1 MTQSLINHQVISEN
15 VRIALTED
23 IGEGDVTA
31 QLCANKTI
39 KAKVICRETATLCG
53 INWFNETFKQ
63 LDPNIL
69 INWHYKDG
77 DMLHPTKEVCSI
89 EGSAPAILSGERTAL
104 NFLQTLSATATATRK
119 LLHRLRGTDTQLLD
133 TRKTIPGLRL
143 AQKYAVQCAGGT
155 NHRMGLY
162 DAYLIKE
169 NHISAC
175 GSIANAVTSA
185 KSQRADL
192 KVEIEVETLDQLEE
206 AIACDA
212 DIALLDNFT
221 LDEVKQA
228 VEMSKNKIKLE
239 VSGNIGMDN
248 IFSYASLGVDFI
260 SVGALTKHIQAVDFS
275 MLLNDLA

>member
-1 MTQSLINHQVISEN
+1 MTQPLISHQVISEN
-15 VRIALTED
+15 VRIALAED

-31 QLCANKTI
+31 QLCAKKTA
-39 KAKVICRETATLCG
+39 KSKVICRETATLCG
-53 INWFNETFKQ
+53 IDWFNETFKQ
-63 LDPNIL
+63 LDPNIS
-69 INWHYKDG
+69 IKWNYKDG
-77 DMLHPTKEVCSI
+77 DMLHPTQEVCDI

-169 NHISAC
+169 NHIRTC
-175 GSIANAVTSA
+175 GSITNAVTNA

-192 KVEIEVETLDQLEE
+192 KVEIEVETLYQLEE
-206 AIACDA
+206 AIACHA
-212 DIALLDNFT
+212 DIVLLDNFT

-239 VSGNIGMDN
+239 VSGNIGMEN
-248 IFSYASLGVDFI
+248 IFSYAALGVDFI
-260 SVGALTKHIQAVDFS
+260 SVGGLTKHIQAVDFS
-275 MLLNDLA
+275 MLFSDLA